1 MNHTDGLGLQQDL
14 GNISNCRARRWQME
28 FTVSKCKVMHF
39 GKGNIRVR
47 YIMDKQVLEE
57 VDCEKDL
64 GVNVC
69 QDLTVSV
76 HCRDLSLLQGQP
88 YAGAN

>member
-1 MNHTDGLGLQQDL
+1 
-14 GNISNCRARRWQME
+14 
-28 FTVSKCKVMHF
+28 
-39 GKGNIRVR
+39 
-47 YIMDKQVLEE
+47 MDKQALEE